1 MRREEEAEDSDT
13 DDGEVMRREEEAED
27 SDTDDE
33 EGEEEREENSRRPV
47 DSILDAVLTVSP
59 NRQ

>member
-1 MRREEEAEDSDT
+1 MTLAMTGRWQRREEEPKDSD
-13 DDGEVMRREEEAED
+13 A
-27 SDTDDE
+27 DDE
-33 EGEEEREENSRRPV
+33 EGGEEREENSQRPV